1 MDLNSNDSYEE
12 EFDSSD
18 IPGKQSIFPS
28 RNQIIIGLLFSTV
41 ILIFLEKI
49 SIKIF
54 LFFIPSYFFLIFFWI
69 ILHLLFLRYLI
80 YTFIYPGKNFLVNFY
95 LRSVFGKMRAK
106 SFNYSLELFQ
116 NRIDKILQSNKNI
129 ENNNKIIISISN
141 TQINK
146 SKVSS
151 KYVDIYEQIKQ
162 HFGDLNFYEKNFLEK
177 LQEFKTSIENSSL
190 QENFKKYY
198 HKENIFISEKDVK
211 DYENIK
217 NNAKQIQKLL
227 NEYRGDFNEFGF
239 SNIFKYIQNFFYN
252 DILSSKKFIRTNAL
266 VTKPLSQEF
275 IIKTKDD
282 FDLDCLLIYSN
293 QKNQK
298 ICSKNLVIVCGPNLT
313 PFENLI
319 NSWDIDNL
327 YLMNEID
334 ILFWNYRGYGFSE
347 GNADFNNVCDDI
359 LDIYDFIMEHFHY
372 NKIAV
377 HGLSIGGIPACYLA
391 CKRNI
396 NLIIADR
403 TFGSVDDVIKTFPFG
418 NKFIYFLAKIL
429 FFPFVNNTDNFTKSN
444 CKKILM
450 NDPEDKTI
458 IDTFSLKTS
467 IAKKIIQELFLVKN
481 PKLNIRN
488 INSENILDY
497 ALEPEQ
503 SKEIFTAFKYTINFL
518 KNKSINETGNNQEM
532 IFLEKTNVNSNNY
545 FVDEKVQKLTDNSNN
560 NNILNNINNTEN
572 NVIQISLKDISD
584 TFYSKIK
591 SLYSKF
597 NSAGDSLYRFTEYM
611 NIQSHFNNFFNNLFV
626 YGSED
631 TNMLDYSLCN
641 IHCVDEMLN
650 NFIKESENF
659 LNSEKIR
666 AYSDYHIYKNF
677 SFFVESIKNLKI
689 FILSINLENIE
700 REWFF
705 ELKGKLIPLNCGHI
719 LFYDE
724 KELDTFKFLI
734 KEDLIDYDIIVPS
747 IEKSI

>member
-49 SIKIF
+49 SIRIF
-54 LFFIPSYFFLIFFWI
+54 LFFIPSYFFLVFFWI
-69 ILHLLFLRYLI
+69 ILHLLLLRYLI

-95 LRSVFGKMRAK
+95 LRSVFGKIRAK

-116 NRIDKILQSNKNI
+116 NRIDKILQLNKNNDNTNRI
-129 ENNNKIIISISN
+129 NISISN
-141 TQINK
+141 PQINK

-151 KYVDIYEQIKQ
+151 KYVDIYEQIKE
-162 HFGDLNFYEKNFLEK
+162 HFGELNSYENNFLEK
-177 LQEFKTSIENSSL
+177 LQIFKTSIENSSL

-198 HKENIFISEKDVK
+198 HKENIFVSEKDIK
-211 DYENIK
+211 DYEQIK
-217 NNAKQIQKLL
+217 SNAKQIQKLL
-227 NEYRGDFNEFGF
+227 NEYRGEWSEFGF
-239 SNIFKYIQNFFYN
+239 SNIIKYIINFFYN

-266 VTKPLSQEF
+266 ITKPNSQEF
-275 IIKTKDD
+275 VIKTQDD

-293 QKNQK
+293 HKNQK
-298 ICSKNLVIVCGPNLT
+298 ISSKNLVIVCGPNLT

-327 YLMNEID
+327 YLMNDID

-359 LDIYDFIMEHFHY
+359 LNIYDFILEHFHY
-372 NKIAV
+372 SKIAV
-377 HGLSIGGIPACYLA
+377 HGLSIGGIPASYLA
-391 CKRNI
+391 SKRNI

-403 TFGSVDDVIKTFPFG
+403 TFGSVDDVINSFPFG
-418 NKFIYFLAKIL
+418 NKVIYFLAKIL
-429 FFPFVNNTDNFTKSN
+429 FFPFVNNTENFMKSN

-467 IAKKIIQELFLVKN
+467 IAKEIIHELFIIKN
-481 PKLNIRN
+481 PQLNIRK
-488 INSENILDY
+488 INSNNILEY

-518 KNKSINETGNNQEM
+518 KNKSINDQGNNQEL
-532 IFLEKTNVNSNNY
+532 IFLEKTNINSNNY
-545 FVDEKVQKLTDNSNN
+545 ITDEKVQKLTDNNN
-560 NNILNNINNTEN
+560 TNNILNTEN
-572 NVIQISLKDISD
+572 NIIQISLRDISD

-591 SLYSKF
+591 TLYSRF
-597 NSAGDSLYRFTEYM
+597 NSAGDYLIKFTEYM
-611 NIQSHFNNFFNNLFV
+611 NTPAHFNNFFNNLFV

-650 NFIKESENF
+650 NFIIDAENF

-677 SFFVESIKNLKI
+677 AFFVECVKNLKV

-719 LFYDE
+719 LFYDD

-747 IEKSI
+747 IEKTI

>member
-12 EFDSSD
+12 EFDTGD
-18 IPGKQSIFPS
+18 ISGKQSIFPS
-28 RNQIIIGLLFSTV
+28 RNQIIIGLLFSIV
-41 ILIFLEKI
+41 LFIFFEKI
-49 SIKIF
+49 FIRIF

-69 ILHLLFLRYLI
+69 LLHLLLLRYLI

-116 NRIDKILQSNKNI
+116 NRIDKILQSNKNL
-129 ENNNKIIISISN
+129 ENGNHISISVSN
-141 TQINK
+141 SQINK

-151 KYVDIYEQIKQ
+151 KYVDIYEQIKE
-162 HFGDLNFYEKNFLEK
+162 HFGDLNSYENNFLEK
-177 LQEFKTSIENSSL
+177 LRIFKTSIENSSL
-190 QENFKKYY
+190 QEIFKKYY
-198 HKENIFISEKDVK
+198 HKEPIIISEKDAK
-211 DYENIK
+211 DYIEIK

-227 NEYRGDFNEFGF
+227 NEYRGEWNEYGFN
-239 SNIFKYIQNFFYN
+239 NIFNYIKNFFYN

-266 VTKPLSQEF
+266 ITKPNSKEF
-275 IIKTKDD
+275 VIKTRDD
-282 FDLDCLLIYSN
+282 FDLDCLLIFSN
-293 QKNQK
+293 NKNQK

-327 YLMNEID
+327 YLMNDID

-359 LDIYDFIMEHFHY
+359 LDIYDFVLEHFHY
-372 NKIAV
+372 SKIAV
-377 HGLSIGGIPACYLA
+377 HGLSIGGIPASYLA
-391 CKRNI
+391 SKRNI

-403 TFGSVDDVIKTFPFG
+403 TFGSVEDVINTFPFG
-418 NKFIYFLAKIL
+418 NRFIYYLGKIL
-429 FFPFVNNTDNFTKSN
+429 FFPFVDNTVNFMKSN

-450 NDPEDKTI
+450 NDPEDRTI
-458 IDTFSLKTS
+458 IDTFSLKTGIS
-467 IAKKIIQELFLVKN
+467 KKIIHELFVIKN
-481 PKLNIRN
+481 PQLNIRN
-488 INSENILDY
+488 LNSNNILDY
-497 ALEPEQ
+497 ALESEHN
-503 SKEIFTAFKYTINFL
+503 KEIFSAFKYTINFL
-518 KNKSINETGNNQEM
+518 RNKSINDSNNTQEI

-545 FVDEKVQKLTDNSNN
+545 IIDDKVQKLTDNN
-560 NNILNNINNTEN
+560 NNINNTDN

-591 SLYSKF
+591 TLYTRF
-597 NSAGDSLYRFTEYM
+597 NSAGDSLIKFTDYM
-611 NIQSHFNNFFNNLFV
+611 TTQVHFNNFFNNLFV

-650 NFIKESENF
+650 NFIKDSEIF

-677 SFFVESIKNLKI
+677 AFFVECIKNLKM

-719 LFYDE
+719 LFYDD
-724 KELDTFKFLI
+724 KELDTFKLLI

>member
-41 ILIFLEKI
+41 ILIFIEKI
-49 SIKIF
+49 SIRIF

-162 HFGDLNFYEKNFLEK
+162 HFGELNFYEKNFLEK

-266 VTKPLSQEF
+266 ITKPLSQEL

-327 YLMNEID
+327 YLMNDID

-377 HGLSIGGIPACYLA
+377 HGLSIGGIPACHLA

-403 TFGSVDDVIKTFPFG
+403 TFGSVDDVINTFPFG
-418 NKFIYFLAKIL
+418 NKFIYFLAKVL
-429 FFPFVNNTDNFTKSN
+429 FFPFVNNTDNFIQSN

-545 FVDEKVQKLTDNSNN
+545 FADEKVQKLTDNSNN
-560 NNILNNINNTEN
+560 NNILNNINNTDN

>member
-41 ILIFLEKI
+41 ILIFIEKI
-49 SIKIF
+49 SIRIF

-162 HFGDLNFYEKNFLEK
+162 HFGELNFYEKNFLEK

-266 VTKPLSQEF
+266 ITKPLSQEF

-327 YLMNEID
+327 YLMNDID

-377 HGLSIGGIPACYLA
+377 HGLSIGGIPACHLA

-403 TFGSVDDVIKTFPFG
+403 TFGSVDDVINTFPFG
-418 NKFIYFLAKIL
+418 NKFIYFLAKVL
-429 FFPFVNNTDNFTKSN
+429 FFPFVNNTDNFIQSN

-560 NNILNNINNTEN
+560 NNILNNINNTDN

>member
-12 EFDSSD
+12 EFDSSE

-28 RNQIIIGLLFSTV
+28 RNQIILGLLISIV
-41 ILIFLEKI
+41 ILIFIEKI
-49 SIKIF
+49 SIRIF
-54 LFFIPSYFFLIFFWI
+54 LFFIPSYFFLIFFWLLI
-69 ILHLLFLRYLI
+69 HLILLRYLI
-80 YTFIYPGKNFLVNFY
+80 FTFIYPGKNFLVNFY
-95 LRSVFGKMRAK
+95 LRSVFGKIRAK

-116 NRIDKILQSNKNI
+116 NRIDKILQSNKKI
-129 ENNNKIIISISN
+129 ENNININISASN
-141 TQINK
+141 VNINK

-151 KYVDIYEQIKQ
+151 KYVDIYEQIKE
-162 HFGDLNFYEKNFLEK
+162 HFGELNPYEAEFLEK
-177 LQEFKTSIENSSL
+177 LQNFKTAIENSSL

-198 HKENIFISEKDVK
+198 KKEQITMSENDIN

-217 NNAKQIQKLL
+217 LKAKEIQKLL
-227 NEYRGDFNEFGF
+227 SEYRGDAGFGIGF
-239 SNIFKYIQNFFYN
+239 MKYIKNFFYN

-266 VTKPLSQEF
+266 ISKPNSQEF
-275 IIKTKDD
+275 LIKSRDD
-282 FDLDCLLIYSN
+282 FNIDCLLIFSN
-293 QKNQK
+293 KKNQK

-327 YLMNEID
+327 YLMNDID

-347 GNADFNNVCDDI
+347 GSADFTNSCEDI
-359 LDIYDFIMEHFHY
+359 LNIYDHIMEHFHY

-377 HGLSIGGIPACYLA
+377 HGLSIGGLPASYLA
-391 CKRNI
+391 SKRNI

-403 TFGSVDDVIKTFPFG
+403 TFGSVEDIIYSFPFG
-418 NKFIYFLAKIL
+418 NKVIYYLAKVL
-429 FFPFVNNTDNFTKSN
+429 FFPFVNNTEHFMKSN

-450 NDPEDKTI
+450 NDPEDRTI

-467 IAKKIIQELFLVKN
+467 ISKKIINELFQIKN
-481 PKLNIRN
+481 PELNIRK
-488 INSENILDY
+488 IKSENILDY

-503 SKEIFTAFKYTINFL
+503 SKEIFTSFKYTINFL
-518 KNKSINETGNNQEM
+518 KNKSINESNNNQEL
-532 IFLEKTNVNSNNY
+532 IFLEKTNVNSNNII
-545 FVDEKVQKLTDNSNN
+545 DDKAQKLTEN
-560 NNILNNINNTEN
+560 NNININSSENINSNPNTA
-572 NVIQISLKDISD
+572 IQISLKDISD

-591 SLYSKF
+591 ALYSKF
-597 NSAGDSLYRFTEYM
+597 NSCGDYLIRFTEYM
-611 NIQSHFNNFFNNLFV
+611 NTQSHFNNFFNNLFV

-677 SFFVESIKNLKI
+677 SFFVECIKNLKI
-689 FILSINLENIE
+689 FLLSINLENIE

>member
-49 SIKIF
+49 SIRIF
-54 LFFIPSYFFLIFFWI
+54 LFFIPSYFFLVFFWI
-69 ILHLLFLRYLI
+69 ILHLLLLRYLI

-95 LRSVFGKMRAK
+95 LRSVFGKIRAK

-116 NRIDKILQSNKNI
+116 NRIDKILQLNKNND
-129 ENNNKIIISISN
+129 NNNRINISISN
-141 TQINK
+141 PQINK

-151 KYVDIYEQIKQ
+151 KYVDIYEQIKE
-162 HFGDLNFYEKNFLEK
+162 HFGELNSYENNFLEK
-177 LQEFKTSIENSSL
+177 LQIFKTSIENSSL

-198 HKENIFISEKDVK
+198 HKENIFVSEKDIK
-211 DYENIK
+211 DYEEIK

-227 NEYRGDFNEFGF
+227 NEYRGEWSEFGF
-239 SNIFKYIQNFFYN
+239 SNIIKYIINFFYN

-266 VTKPLSQEF
+266 ITKPNSQEF
-275 IIKTKDD
+275 VIKTQDD

-293 QKNQK
+293 HKNQK
-298 ICSKNLVIVCGPNLT
+298 ISSKNLVIVCGPNLT

-327 YLMNEID
+327 YLMNDID

-359 LDIYDFIMEHFHY
+359 LNIYDFILEHFHY
-372 NKIAV
+372 SKIAV
-377 HGLSIGGIPACYLA
+377 HGLSIGGIPASYLA
-391 CKRNI
+391 SKRNI

-403 TFGSVDDVIKTFPFG
+403 TFGSVDDVINSFPFG
-418 NKFIYFLAKIL
+418 NKVIYFLAKIL
-429 FFPFVNNTDNFTKSN
+429 FFPFVNNTENFMKSN

-467 IAKKIIQELFLVKN
+467 IAKEIIHELFIIKN
-481 PKLNIRN
+481 PQLNIRK
-488 INSENILDY
+488 INSNNILEY

-518 KNKSINETGNNQEM
+518 KNKSINDQGNNQEL
-532 IFLEKTNVNSNNY
+532 IFLEKTNINSNNY
-545 FVDEKVQKLTDNSNN
+545 ITDEKVQKLTDNNN
-560 NNILNNINNTEN
+560 TNNILNTEN
-572 NVIQISLKDISD
+572 NIIQISLRDISD

-591 SLYSKF
+591 TLYSRF
-597 NSAGDSLYRFTEYM
+597 NSAGDYLIKFTEYM
-611 NIQSHFNNFFNNLFV
+611 NTPAHFNNFFNNLFV

-650 NFIKESENF
+650 NFIVDAENF

-677 SFFVESIKNLKI
+677 AFFVECVKNLKV

-719 LFYDE
+719 LFYDD

-747 IEKSI
+747 IEKTI

>member
-49 SIKIF
+49 SIRIF
-54 LFFIPSYFFLIFFWI
+54 LFFIPSYFFLVFFWI
-69 ILHLLFLRYLI
+69 ILHLLLLRYLI

-95 LRSVFGKMRAK
+95 LRSVFGKIRAK

-116 NRIDKILQSNKNI
+116 NRIDKILQLNKNNDNTNRI
-129 ENNNKIIISISN
+129 NISISN
-141 TQINK
+141 PQINK

-151 KYVDIYEQIKQ
+151 KYVDIYEQIKE
-162 HFGDLNFYEKNFLEK
+162 HFGELNSYENNFLEK
-177 LQEFKTSIENSSL
+177 LQIFKTSIENSSL

-198 HKENIFISEKDVK
+198 HKENIFVSEKDIK
-211 DYENIK
+211 DYEEIK
-217 NNAKQIQKLL
+217 SNAKQIQKLL
-227 NEYRGDFNEFGF
+227 NEYRGEWSEFGF
-239 SNIFKYIQNFFYN
+239 SNIIKYIINFFYN

-266 VTKPLSQEF
+266 ITKPNSQEF
-275 IIKTKDD
+275 IIKTQDD

-293 QKNQK
+293 HKNQK
-298 ICSKNLVIVCGPNLT
+298 ISSKNLVIVCGPNLT

-327 YLMNEID
+327 YLMNDID

-359 LDIYDFIMEHFHY
+359 LNIYDFILEHFHY
-372 NKIAV
+372 SKIAV
-377 HGLSIGGIPACYLA
+377 HGLSIGGIPASYLA
-391 CKRNI
+391 SKRNI

-403 TFGSVDDVIKTFPFG
+403 TFGSVDDVINSFPFG
-418 NKFIYFLAKIL
+418 NKVIYFLAKIL
-429 FFPFVNNTDNFTKSN
+429 FFPFVNNTENFMKSN

-467 IAKKIIQELFLVKN
+467 IAKEIIHELFIIKN
-481 PKLNIRN
+481 PQLNIRK
-488 INSENILDY
+488 INSNNILEY

-518 KNKSINETGNNQEM
+518 KNKSINDQGNNQEL
-532 IFLEKTNVNSNNY
+532 IFLEKTNINSNNY
-545 FVDEKVQKLTDNSNN
+545 ITDEKVQKLTDNNN
-560 NNILNNINNTEN
+560 TNNILNTEN
-572 NVIQISLKDISD
+572 NIIQISLRDISD

-591 SLYSKF
+591 TLYSRF
-597 NSAGDSLYRFTEYM
+597 NSAGDYLIKFTEYM
-611 NIQSHFNNFFNNLFV
+611 NTPAHFNNFFNNLFV

-650 NFIKESENF
+650 NFIVDAENF

-677 SFFVESIKNLKI
+677 AFFVECVKNLKV

-719 LFYDE
+719 LFYDD

-747 IEKSI
+747 IEKTI

>member
-12 EFDSSD
+12 EFDMGD
-18 IPGKQSIFPS
+18 ISGKQSIFPS
-28 RNQIIIGLLFSTV
+28 KNQIIIGLLFSIV
-41 ILIFLEKI
+41 LLIFFEKI
-49 SIKIF
+49 FIRIF

-69 ILHLLFLRYLI
+69 LLHLLLLRYLI

-116 NRIDKILQSNKNI
+116 NRIDKILQSNKNL
-129 ENNNKIIISISN
+129 ENGNHISISVSN
-141 TQINK
+141 SQINK

-151 KYVDIYEQIKQ
+151 KYVDIYEQIKE
-162 HFGDLNFYEKNFLEK
+162 HFGDLNSYENNFLEK
-177 LQEFKTSIENSSL
+177 LRIFKTSIENSSL
-190 QENFKKYY
+190 QEIFKKYY
-198 HKENIFISEKDVK
+198 HKEPIIISEKDAK
-211 DYENIK
+211 DYIEIK

-227 NEYRGDFNEFGF
+227 NEYRGEWNEYGFN
-239 SNIFKYIQNFFYN
+239 NIFNYIKNFFYN

-266 VTKPLSQEF
+266 ITKPNSKEF
-275 IIKTKDD
+275 VIKTRDD
-282 FDLDCLLIYSN
+282 FDLDCLLIFSN
-293 QKNQK
+293 NKNQK

-327 YLMNEID
+327 YLMNDID

-359 LDIYDFIMEHFHY
+359 LDIYDFVLEHFHY
-372 NKIAV
+372 SKIAV
-377 HGLSIGGIPACYLA
+377 HGLSIGGIPASYLA
-391 CKRNI
+391 SKRNI

-403 TFGSVDDVIKTFPFG
+403 TFGSVEDVINTFPFG
-418 NKFIYFLAKIL
+418 NRFIYYLGKIL
-429 FFPFVNNTDNFTKSN
+429 FFPFVDNTVNFMKSN

-450 NDPEDKTI
+450 NDPEDRTI
-458 IDTFSLKTS
+458 IDTFSLKTGIS
-467 IAKKIIQELFLVKN
+467 KKIIHELFVIKN
-481 PKLNIRN
+481 PQLNIRN
-488 INSENILDY
+488 LNSNNILDY
-497 ALEPEQ
+497 ALESEHN
-503 SKEIFTAFKYTINFL
+503 KEIFSAFKYTINFL
-518 KNKSINETGNNQEM
+518 RNKSINDSNNTQEI

-545 FVDEKVQKLTDNSNN
+545 IIDDKVQKLTDNN
-560 NNILNNINNTEN
+560 NNINNTDN

-591 SLYSKF
+591 TLYTRF
-597 NSAGDSLYRFTEYM
+597 NSAGDSLIKFTDYM
-611 NIQSHFNNFFNNLFV
+611 TTQVHFNNFFNNLFV

-650 NFIKESENF
+650 NFIKDSEIF

-677 SFFVESIKNLKI
+677 AFFVECIKNLKM

-719 LFYDE
+719 LFYDD
-724 KELDTFKFLI
+724 KELDTFKLLI